1 MNRKVLEKLHLIKF
15 NSCKMSKDC
24 NIVYPKID
32 KIGSGSRQ
40 DGMILY
46 AANRQN
52 WNKDR
57 S

>member
-1 MNRKVLEKLHLIKF
+1 
-15 NSCKMSKDC
+15 MSKDC
-24 NIVYPKID
+24 TIVYPKID